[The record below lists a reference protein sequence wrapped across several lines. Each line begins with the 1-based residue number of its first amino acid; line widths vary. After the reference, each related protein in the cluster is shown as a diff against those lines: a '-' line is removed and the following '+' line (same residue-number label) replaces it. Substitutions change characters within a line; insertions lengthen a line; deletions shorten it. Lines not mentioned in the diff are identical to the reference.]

1 MQKMYNIEVDT
12 HVHSAI
18 CEHAYS
24 TIGENLSYA
33 GKIGL
38 KGIAITDHGPKLSPF
53 DNSLHFYNL
62 DIIPRVVDGVRFI
75 RGAEVNILNK
85 EGHLDLSN
93 GFLKRLEWVLAGFH
107 GTFDVEVDEE
117 LVTSGY
123 LNALKNPYVDCLSH
137 IGQPKFKCDY
147 ELVVNGAK
155 EHGKVI
161 EINNNSFHIR
171 PGSEENCLEV
181 AKLCKEKGV
190 YITVSSDAH
199 FHTMIGD
206 CTNAFGILK
215 KVNFPK
221 ELILN
226 RTLESFE
233 NYLLEKRSR
242 L

>member
-1 MQKMYNIEVDT
+1 MYSIEVDT

-24 TIGENLSYA
+24 TIGENLKRA
-33 GKIGL
+33 KDIGL
-38 KGIAITDHGPKLSPF
+38 KGIAITDHGPLHSAF
-53 DNSLHFYNL
+53 DTSLHFYNL
-62 DIIPRVVDGVRFI
+62 DVIPEYVDEVRFI
-75 RGAEVNILNK
+75 RGAEVNIINS
-85 EGHLDLSN
+85 EGKVDLSN
-93 GFLKRLEWVLAGFH
+93 GFLKRLEWVMAGFH
-107 GTFDVEVDEE
+107 GKIMENPTVREVTD
-117 LVTSGY
+117 GY
-123 LNALKNPYVDCLSH
+123 INALNNPYIDCLAH

-147 ELVVNGAK
+147 ELVIKEAK
-155 EHGKVI
+155 KLGKII

-181 AKLCKEKGV
+181 AKLCMENEV

-199 FHTMIGD
+199 FHMMLGD
-206 CTNAFGILK
+206 YENAFSLIK

-226 RTLESFE
+226 RTLDLFE
-233 NYLLEKRSR
+233 TYLAEKRRR